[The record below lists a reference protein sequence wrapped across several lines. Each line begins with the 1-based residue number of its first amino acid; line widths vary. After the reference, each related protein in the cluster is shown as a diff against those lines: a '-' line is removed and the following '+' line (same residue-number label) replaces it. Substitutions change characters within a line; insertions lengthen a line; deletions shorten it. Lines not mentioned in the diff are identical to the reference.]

1 MDDACAAVFS
11 DATSPYLR
19 IVFAHLWPEVAALAS
34 VSVATRTGGSTIAEE
49 MMSVALGPEAS
60 QMLGAPWLVVQHAF
74 ADPLVFLVGGNE
86 KPAQMTCCKWSRLR
100 DADNGG
106 WKELPCSPLPVDRYQ
121 EHSAAICNGIL
132 YVSNDC
138 DHQGKYN
145 LLHQYNLIRNEWKPI
160 AAPPTLPGC
169 WHRRCGTLAEHEGR
183 LYYSGGCMESKC
195 EAHAEAHADEESGF
209 VFVYDPK
216 VDAWTLER
224 HWHFPRSSHALCSFD
239 GSLWVADV
247 YAAYVERFIERCVG
261 DIWQP
266 VSEVCPVALALVK
279 RTRTTHDT
287 LKLLVAED
295 MSPGGERHLFMQFD
309 LSAQLLR
316 YSVVSDSWSMLTTP
330 EGSDFV
336 GSNSGRGDA
345 VACGQEIAV
354 FSQGRMQLV
363 RYMAGCACADSMDNP
378 DEPAVCEYKQLG
390 ELASSWCVAV
400 ATPIVHVVA

>member
-1 MDDACAAVFS
+1 
-11 DATSPYLR
+11 
-19 IVFAHLWPEVAALAS
+19 
-34 VSVATRTGGSTIAEE
+34 
-49 MMSVALGPEAS
+49 
-60 QMLGAPWLVVQHAF
+60 
-74 ADPLVFLVGGNE
+74 
-86 KPAQMTCCKWSRLR
+86 
-100 DADNGG
+100 
-106 WKELPCSPLPVDRYQ
+106 
-121 EHSAAICNGIL
+121 
-132 YVSNDC
+132 
-138 DHQGKYN
+138 
-145 LLHQYNLIRNEWKPI
+145 
-160 AAPPTLPGC
+160 
-169 WHRRCGTLAEHEGR
+169 
-183 LYYSGGCMESKC
+183 MEPKC
-195 EAHAEAHADEESGF
+195 EARADEDGSVGT

-216 VDAWTLER
+216 FDAWWIER
-224 HWHFPRSSHALCSFD
+224 HPHDPRSDHALCSFD
-239 GSLWVADV
+239 GSLWAADV
-247 YAAYVERFIERCVG
+247 YGAYFGRFIERRVG

-400 ATPIVHVVA
+400 ATPLVHVVA